1 MEDTKKELTNEL
13 LRVYKYKD
21 ELRTRIL
28 YTLVAT
34 VRDINFLPV
43 GSFIR
48 KLESAVNELDVRM
61 KEYDEE
67 IDRLN
72 DKLNKL

>member
-1 MEDTKKELTNEL
+1 MEDTKKKLTDEL

-34 VRDINFLPV
+34 VRGITFLPLEA
-43 GSFIR
+43 FIR
-48 KLESAVNELDVRM
+48 ELEGAVTELEIRTE
-61 KEYDEE
+61 EYDKE

-72 DKLNKL
+72 EKLNKL